1 MSGAE
6 ANRGGISRVLLVEDH
21 ADTCQMYAEF
31 LGMEFEVMTVANGED
46 ALKRMRTDVPH
57 LIVTDLSLPGMN
69 GFELIMQ
76 VRRDAKLQSIPI
88 ICLSGYGGHEHEQRA
103 RAAGCDRI
111 LQKPCMPDELAAIVS
126 EELAH
131 AAKRRKN
138 A

>member
-1 MSGAE
+1 MPGAE

-21 ADTCQMYAEF
+21 ADTRQMYAEF
-31 LGMEFEVMTVANGED
+31 LGMEFEVVTAANGED
-46 ALKRMRTDVPH
+46 ALKRIGTEVPH
-57 LIVTDLSLPGMN
+57 LIVTDLSLPGMD

-76 VRRDAKLQSIPI
+76 VRRDARLQSIPI

-103 RAAGCDRI
+103 RAAGCDRL

-126 EELAH
+126 EELTH

>member
-1 MSGAE
+1 M
-6 ANRGGISRVLLVEDH
+6 RGGEAKRGGKARVLLVEDH
-21 ADTCQMYAEF
+21 ADTRQMYAEF
-31 LGMEFEVMTVANGED
+31 LGIEFDVLAAADGEA
-46 ALKRMRTDVPH
+46 ALRMMRAEAPD
-57 LIVTDLSLPGMN
+57 LIVTDLSLPGMD
-69 GFELIMQ
+69 GFELIAR
-76 VRRDAKLQSIPI
+76 VRSDASAQSIPI

-126 EELAH
+126 DEIAH

>member
-1 MSGAE
+1 MPGAKT
-6 ANRGGISRVLLVEDH
+6 NRGGISRVLLVEDH
-21 ADTCQMYAEF
+21 ADTRQMYAEF
-31 LGMEFEVMTVANGED
+31 LGMEFDIMTAANGED

-57 LIVTDLSLPGMN
+57 LIVTDLSLPGMD
-69 GFELIMQ
+69 GFELIVQ
-76 VRRDAKLQSIPI
+76 VRRDARLQSIPI
-88 ICLSGYGGHEHEQRA
+88 ICLSGYGGHDHEQRA
-103 RAAGCDRI
+103 RAAGCDRL

>member
-1 MSGAE
+1 MPGAE

-21 ADTCQMYAEF
+21 ADTRQMYAEF
-31 LGMEFEVMTVANGED
+31 LGMEFEVVTAANGED
-46 ALKRMRTDVPH
+46 ALKRMRTEVPH
-57 LIVTDLSLPGMN
+57 LIVTDLSLPVMD
-69 GFELIMQ
+69 GFELVTQ
-76 VRRDAKLQSIPI
+76 VRRDARLQSIPI